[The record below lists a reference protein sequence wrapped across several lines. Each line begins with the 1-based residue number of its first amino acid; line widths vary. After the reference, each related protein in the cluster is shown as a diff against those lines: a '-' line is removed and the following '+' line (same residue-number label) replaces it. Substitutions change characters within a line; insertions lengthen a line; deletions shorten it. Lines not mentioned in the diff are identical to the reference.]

1 MPRAPQK
8 VANTIARLSETFG
21 DKRLASIT
29 LRDLEQYKTKRLEH
43 VKIATVNREL
53 FLLRAML
60 NTAVR
65 RKYIEVSP
73 FVYAQPGQPIDVEAE
88 DSRDITVATFVQ
100 DKRIEVTGQAISFNL
115 ALNRVVKSS
124 YCTFQLNLSEA
135 DRHERSHRE
144 S

>member
-88 DSRDITVATFVQ
+88 DSRDITVAYCAGSAQFV
-100 DKRIEVTGQAISFNL
+100 KNCGKICGTSWTSAMLLLYKPNGSKL
-115 ALNRVVKSS
+115 PVKQ
-124 YCTFQLNLSEA
+124 Y
-135 DRHERSHRE
+135 RSIFR
-144 S
+144 STAW